1 MTSRPWWGTRPSDSY
16 GLTRLE
22 AAGGLT
28 DDRLIRRLVWQTLT
42 SQSFGPVG
50 PKNILCDTDMTAHD
64 DSVYSGGRDARRVYK
79 GLSDPSHLR
88 KKKKKNPMHLLLLF
102 RLGQVRNSQP
112 WTWPKKALQHALYQ
126 QHALFGPRT
135 FTCSVT
141 FFFFVVEPNK
151 IYIFMSQC

>member
-88 KKKKKNPMHLLLLF
+88 KKKKKKTQCTCFCSLDWVRYATANPELDRKKLCNTRYISSTPFLARGHLHVL
-102 RLGQVRNSQP
+102 
-112 WTWPKKALQHALYQ
+112 WP
-126 QHALFGPRT
+126 
-135 FTCSVT
+135 
-141 FFFFVVEPNK
+141 FFFFFCRAK
-151 IYIFMSQC
+151 